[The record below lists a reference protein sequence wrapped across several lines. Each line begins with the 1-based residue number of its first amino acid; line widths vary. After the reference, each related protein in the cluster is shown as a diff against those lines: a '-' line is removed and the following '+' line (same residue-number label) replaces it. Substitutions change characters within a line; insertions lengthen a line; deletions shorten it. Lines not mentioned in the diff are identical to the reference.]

1 MGFLFSFISL
11 LISFSIC
18 SKTPHYSTSRPSDF
32 LRRNPG
38 IYPFWTSYATI
49 VLYWL
54 VQQNLYKQVNLF
66 CNALRSLVQH
76 IEYSG
81 NLWDAL
87 KRKVSKLGFLNATS
101 ATGYVAFYV
110 LFSLTVRAIPHLILA
125 VYVNSHN
132 TD

>member
-11 LISFSIC
+11 LIC
-18 SKTPHYSTSRPSDF
+18 SKTPIILHHAQVTFKEKPWKST
-32 LRRNPG
+32 
-38 IYPFWTSYATI
+38 
-49 VLYWL
+49 VLDKLCNYCTVL
-54 VQQNLYKQVNLF
+54 ACTAKFVQASQSF
-66 CNALRSLVQH
+66 CNALRSLFQH

-81 NLWDAL
+81 NLWVVL

-125 VYVNSHN
+125 VCVSSHN